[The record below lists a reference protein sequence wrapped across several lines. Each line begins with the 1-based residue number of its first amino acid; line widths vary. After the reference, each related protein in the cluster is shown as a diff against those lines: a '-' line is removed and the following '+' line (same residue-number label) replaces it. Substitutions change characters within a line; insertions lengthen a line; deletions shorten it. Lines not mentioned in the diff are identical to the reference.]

1 MPKYAQYGDESDADF
16 AMRQARQQ
24 DEQKGQ
30 LREWEQ
36 KVLRI
41 QRDLMAR
48 GMPKEDA
55 RAQAEYTVE
64 QEHWAGREGR
74 EGRPTEELPV
84 MYQDRM
90 REGQESED
98 RFWGARYGHN

>member
-16 AMRQARQQ
+16 AMRKARIAA
-24 DEQKGQ
+24 EQRGR
-30 LREWEQ
+30 LREFEQ

-74 EGRPTEELPV
+74 PTEELPD
-84 MYQDRM
+84 MYQDRIEEGRG
-90 REGQESED
+90 REN
-98 RFWGARYGHN
+98 RHWGDRYGQN

>member
-64 QEHWAGREGR
+64 QEHWARRKGLE
-74 EGRPTEELPV
+74 TNELPE

>member
-1 MPKYAQYGDESDADF
+1 MSKYDDESDADS
-16 AMRQARQQ
+16 AMRKARIAADQR
-24 DEQKGQ
+24 GQ
-30 LREWEQ
+30 LREFEQ

-64 QEHWAGREGR
+64 QEHWARRKGLE
-74 EGRPTEELPV
+74 TNELPE

>member
-1 MPKYAQYGDESDADF
+1 MAKYGDESDADF

-55 RAQAEYTVE
+55 RGKGVLQRNFQICTK
-64 QEHWAGREGR
+64 
-74 EGRPTEELPV
+74 TE
-84 MYQDRM
+84 
-90 REGQESED
+90 
-98 RFWGARYGHN
+98 

>member
-1 MPKYAQYGDESDADF
+1 MSKYDDESDADS
-16 AMRQARQQ
+16 AMRKARIAADQR
-24 DEQKGQ
+24 GR
-30 LREWEQ
+30 LREFEQ

-74 EGRPTEELPV
+74 PTEELPD
-84 MYQDRM
+84 MYQDRIEEGRG
-90 REGQESED
+90 REN
-98 RFWGARYGHN
+98 RHWGDRYGQN